1 MDFLAKKREYVF
13 LNNRNATVRVHVK
26 QVSSTPYSIWVG
38 GKTKKYRDTVMMLK
52 KVLKEFPVEKVPAIV
67 IVDNQKLGEGSISSY
82 YPVEDVIFFNS
93 KYDSTKKIDDVVKQD
108 LFIANDLYQ
117 VIQHELGHK
126 QHWDAVKRFYGAHKS
141 RYNNIMEAK
150 NALDSKLEKYIT
162 IQLNNNFSYLLENVS
177 AYADVSFKF
186 AKDNYKYNLVNEVIA
201 EVVTQKNTKDPKLT
215 QLVKEELNY
224 GNRN

>member
-1 MDFLAKKREYVF
+1 MDYLAKKREYVF

-26 QVSSTPYSIWVG
+26 QVSSTPYNIWVE
-38 GKTKKYRDTVMMLK
+38 GKTKKYRDVMIILK

-93 KYDSTKKIDDVVKQD
+93 KYDSTKKINDVVKQD
-108 LFIANDLYQ
+108 LFIANNLYQ

-150 NALDSKLEKYIT
+150 NALDSKLEKYIAT
-162 IQLNNNFSYLLENVS
+162 QLNNNFSYLLENVS

-201 EVVTQKNTKDPKLT
+201 EVVTQKDTKDPKLT